1 MLSLV
6 SGRHCQ
12 YGGWCV
18 ADIVNMLVGV
28 WQTLSIGRL
37 VSDRHSQY
45 AGLCVADIVNR
56 QVGVW
61 QT

>member
-1 MLSLV
+1 M
-6 SGRHCQ
+6 
-12 YGGWCV
+12 
-18 ADIVNMLVGV
+18 ADTVNRQVGV